1 MSLGSHSN
9 VSVVSSIQTVD
20 CILCGLGSMRTTRSG
35 TCIGTSQQRLLA
47 HWARGVRCVFACSR
61 VRVCVCACV
70 RVYVC
75 VCACVRVCVYAYVR
89 VSVCACG
96 HAPWRAS
103 VRVCECAGLLVC
115 LRTSA
120 PMTFWSPFMNSG
132 NLTDTTGGTLA
143 AW

>member
-20 CILCGLGSMRTTRSG
+20 GILCGLGSMRTTRSG

-70 RVYVC
+70 RVCVCASVRVC
-75 VCACVRVCVYAYVR
+75 VCACMR
-89 VSVCACG
+89 VSVCPCVRAGRRDVVRVCG
-96 HAPWRAS
+96 CAS
-103 VRVCECAGLLVC
+103 VRVCWCVC
-115 LRTSA
+115 GRPRAATTA
-120 PMTFWSPFMNSG
+120 RGNS
-132 NLTDTTGGTLA
+132 TA
-143 AW
+143 M